1 MHCMRSLR
9 RHDAGPHVWPSH
21 MWLTGLV
28 RTDMRAHA
36 LPPSRWAAATR
47 SVSLEPAPGAAGAG
61 DQPHQLLRVDPDA
74 VHTLAQDPASV
85 HTSYHAASHLHCL
98 AFYWQGAE
106 AAIEAVGD
114 VGAES
119 TEALISAS
127 RLIQSGAGAN
137 ATGGSANATATDPAR
152 CTLSRQQAP
161 LTASEPAPST
171 ARMTRSGTRA
181 APRCQ
186 VPHGA
191 L

>member
-1 MHCMRSLR
+1 
-9 RHDAGPHVWPSH
+9 

-74 VHTLAQDPASV
+74 VYTLAQDPALV
-85 HTSYHAASHLHCL
+85 HAGIMLQAIYIGL
-98 AFYWQGAE
+98 AFYRQGAE

-127 RLIQSGAGAN
+127 RLIQSGAG
-137 ATGGSANATATDPAR
+137 ANATATDPAR

-186 VPHGA
+186 VHHGA